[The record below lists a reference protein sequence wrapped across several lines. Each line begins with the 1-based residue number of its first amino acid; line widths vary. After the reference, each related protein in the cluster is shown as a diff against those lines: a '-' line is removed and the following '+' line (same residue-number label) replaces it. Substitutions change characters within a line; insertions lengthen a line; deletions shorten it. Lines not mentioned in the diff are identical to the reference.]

1 MNAHPSFCWSPCFI
15 YFPISLFVFSQ
26 LFGHTIHFSPTHFT
40 HLIHPPMMKTSQL
53 LLTLISMALLAMT
66 LVSASSS
73 NKNKMRLESLAQKR
87 RRTARQVLAR
97 NKAAFAAYS
106 TFHAHSERFSSCGNP
121 NTDLVNITSIQSS
134 EHLCSG
140 CQACVKIDGVL
151 KENVEKGAVVKVVVT
166 KFFFTVF
173 ERTFDLCESLGL
185 VPGNEGE
192 GGAGVKCPIEP
203 MPTEGLK
210 ACFPLDKSLPT
221 GVSFLLLFINAC
233 CLLSLCLVDMFGCVT
248 NHVFLCIFPIADLGK
263 YLGDGIV
270 GREETVVLRSGFR
283 VD

>member
-1 MNAHPSFCWSPCFI
+1 
-15 YFPISLFVFSQ
+15 
-26 LFGHTIHFSPTHFT
+26 
-40 HLIHPPMMKTSQL
+40 MKSTQL
-53 LLTLISMALLAMT
+53 LLTLISMVLLATT

-73 NKNKMRLESLAQKR
+73 NNKNRMRLESLAQKR

-106 TFHAHSERFSSCGNP
+106 TSHAPSERFSSCGNP
-121 NTDLVNITSIQSS
+121 KTDLVTITSIQSS

-151 KENVEKGAVVKVVVT
+151 KEKVGKGAIVKVVVT

-192 GGAGVKCPIEP
+192 GGVGVKCPIEP
-203 MPTEGLK
+203 TTAEGLK

-221 GVSFLLLFINAC
+221 GVSFFPYSSSLLVDFS
-233 CLLSLCLVDMFGCVT
+233 LSLVDM
-248 NHVFLCIFPIADLGK
+248 L
-263 YLGDGIV
+263 
-270 GREETVVLRSGFR
+270 VV
-283 VD
+283 

>member
-1 MNAHPSFCWSPCFI
+1 M
-15 YFPISLFVFSQ
+15 
-26 LFGHTIHFSPTHFT
+26 T
-40 HLIHPPMMKTSQL
+40 
-53 LLTLISMALLAMT
+53 LLAMT
-66 LVSASSS
+66 LVSASSY

-106 TFHAHSERFSSCGNP
+106 TFHAHSERFSSCENP

-151 KENVEKGAVVKVVVT
+151 KENVEKGALVKVVVT

-221 GVSFLLLFINAC
+221 GISASIWVTGLSVEKKQLFCVQGSAWIEGNCPADYGPGSAAC
-233 CLLSLCLVDMFGCVT
+233 L
-248 NHVFLCIFPIADLGK
+248 
-263 YLGDGIV
+263 
-270 GREETVVLRSGFR
+270 EQ
-283 VD
+283 